1 MALTNYVFRVA
12 MAASF
17 AAGMTACGGG
27 GAGPTP
33 AGSLAQ
39 TGAADTQASPNSAPV
54 ISGIPTFK
62 VVKGETYSFVPDA
75 SDVDADV
82 LTFSI
87 TSPPG
92 WATFSTATGELSGSP
107 SGQDVGMYENI
118 TITVSDGEDSASLGP
133 FVIQVLQVG
142 PRSAELGWIPPTEN
156 SDGSP
161 LTDLSGYVVY
171 WGTTKGNHSSSVT
184 LENPGLTTYVVE
196 NLAPGQTYYFV
207 VTAYNEAGLESDDS
221 NEASKTIAADE

>member
-1 MALTNYVFRVA
+1 

-75 SDVDADV
+75 SDVDA
-82 LTFSI
+82 
-87 TSPPG
+87 G
-92 WATFSTATGELSGSP
+92 A
-107 SGQDVGMYENI
+107 
-118 TITVSDGEDSASLGP
+118 SASLGP